1 MKKNILF
8 LILVVFLVTGCFD
21 KGKIKVKFDCNG
33 IKKTYKVKEGSVFK
47 CSLFAENDEMKI
59 LRIEEDKFI
68 IESNDSLAIIDKN
81 GRIDSNSTET
91 MFEIPKDTKTS
102 LAVPLDGLLYTIEF
116 EW

>member
-47 CSLFAENDEMKI
+47 CNLFAENYEMKI

-68 IESNDSLAIIDKN
+68 IESNDPLAIIDKN
-81 GRIDSNSTET
+81 DRIDSNSTET

>member
-1 MKKNILF
+1 MKKNMLF
-8 LILVVFLVTGCFD
+8 LILLVFVVTGCFD
-21 KGKIKVKFDCNG
+21 DGKIKVKFDCNG

-47 CSLFAENDEMKI
+47 CSLFADNYEIKI
-59 LRIEEDKFI
+59 LKIDDDKLI
-68 IESNDSLAIIDKN
+68 IESNDPLATIDES
-81 GRIDSNSTET
+81 GHIDSNSTET